1 MLDIIAA
8 AIKARL
14 EEIGG
19 FNTVAQGFSKRALQ
33 SPPSAVFFLVE
44 DRDVPDAPMI
54 TRHLFWH
61 IALVVSYIDQVKA
74 QEAINGHID
83 AVRTAFGGW
92 VPVPRGCRPCTV
104 PEVRFEAVEDTLL
117 LYTVQVAMQV
127 VPVKIT

>member
-19 FNTVAQGFSKRALQ
+19 FNTVAHGFSKRALQ

-44 DRDVPDAPMI
+44 DREVPTAPMV
-54 TRHLFWH
+54 TRDLSWH
-61 IALVVSYIDQVKA
+61 IALVVSYIDPDRA
-74 QEAINGHID
+74 QETITGHID
-83 AVRTAFGGW
+83 AVRIAFSGW
-92 VPVPRGCRPCTV
+92 VPVPRGSRPCTV
-104 PEVRFEAVEDTLL
+104 PEIRFEAVEDTLL
-117 LYTVQVAMQV
+117 IYTVQVAMQV